1 MEEDLDPYNNHMD
14 EVDRRLPVGR
24 TTLLGFQ
31 HVLVMYSACI
41 VVPLILGAAL
51 GLSRE
56 QLVLIINADLF
67 AAGIAS
73 LVQSLGLF
81 GFGMRMPVMMGVT
94 FTAVTPMI
102 AIGTMPSLGL
112 PGVYGAIIASGVF
125 GILVAPLMG
134 RFLRFFPAVVTGSVL
149 LVIGISLMKVGIDWS
164 AGGQPTMPDGSANPR
179 YGSPLYLGISLG
191 VMALIL
197 LVSRYGKGFFANIA
211 VLLGVTGGFCAA
223 WLCGEVELGG
233 LQSAPWV
240 AAIRP
245 FAFGW
250 PVFDPLAIV
259 SMCLVMV
266 VTLVESTGMFLALG
280 LIVGKPTTP
289 QRLVRG
295 LRADGLGA
303 VVGGVFNAF
312 PYTSFSQN
320 IGLVTLTGVKSR
332 YVCAAAGV
340 ILILLG
346 LFPKMAYVV
355 AAMPPFVLGAAALV
369 MFGMVAMMG
378 IRILATID
386 FERHRG
392 NALVAAVS
400 IGVGMIPLLSH
411 TFFAQLPAWTRVVT
425 DSGIILTTV
434 TAIALNLLFNGVCA
448 DDEARAEA
456 ARHAAMADA

>member
-1 MEEDLDPYNNHMD
+1 MDSHATSID
-14 EVDRRLPVGR
+14 EVDRRLPAGR
-24 TTLLGFQ
+24 TALLGFQ

-51 GLSRE
+51 GLARE

-73 LVQSLGLF
+73 LVQSLGFF

-102 AIGTMPSLGL
+102 AIGTTPSLGL
-112 PGVYGAIIASGVF
+112 PGVYGAIIASGIF
-125 GILVAPLMG
+125 GILAAPLMG

-149 LVIGISLMKVGIDWS
+149 LVIGISLMKVGIEWS
-164 AGGQPTMPDGSANPR
+164 AGGHPTLPDGSPNPR

-197 LVSRYGKGFFANIA
+197 LISRYGKGFFANVA
-211 VLLGVTGGFCAA
+211 VLLGVTAGFGAA
-223 WLCGEVELGG
+223 WLCGEVDLGG
-233 LQSAPWV
+233 LGAASWV

-250 PVFDPLAIV
+250 PVFDPLAIA

-280 LIVGKPTTP
+280 QIVERPTTP
-289 QRLVRG
+289 RRLVRG

-346 LFPKMAYVV
+346 LFPKMAYIV

-369 MFGMVAMMG
+369 MFGMVAIMG
-378 IRILATID
+378 VRILATVD
-386 FERHRG
+386 FERGRG

-411 TFFAQLPAWTRVVT
+411 TFFGQLPPWTRVVT

-434 TAIALNLLFNGVCA
+434 TAIALNLLFNGVRSS
-448 DDEARAEA
+448 DEANADA
-456 ARHAAMADA
+456 ARHAALADA